1 MGGSYPAEKRAHPPA
16 VRFFLCGTVLGKIL
30 HYYQFNIGDYASH
43 TRHLTVIED
52 AAYRRLLDFYYLHE
66 KPIKV
71 HDIARQIGMREYEA
85 EVFSVLDEFFL
96 STPDGFVN
104 SRADKEIAH
113 FHSKIEQASKAGKA
127 SAERRFN
134 ARSTDV
140 QPTNNQEPITI
151 NQEPIN
157 TEPTVLVVSPSEKTP
172 SAPIAEIVDLYNS
185 RLPMLPRVTVVS
197 DSRKRL
203 VAARWRDVV
212 SADKLDRERGLEFFD
227 WFFVHVG
234 KSKFLTGK
242 SKDWKAN
249 FEFLFTASKFP
260 RIVEG
265 AYHQE
270 QT

>member
-1 MGGSYPAEKRAHPPA
+1 MDVLRHRKPLKPDIKVLAFQIGATIEETELLLDSFFWLAESGWH
-16 VRFFLCGTVLGKIL
+16 
-30 HYYQFNIGDYASH
+30 H
-43 TRHLTVIED
+43 TRCD
-52 AAYRRLLDFYYLHE
+52 
-66 KPIKV
+66 
-71 HDIARQIGMREYEA
+71 Q
-85 EVFSVLDEFFL
+85 
-96 STPDGFVN
+96 
-104 SRADKEIAH
+104 EIADYRA
-113 FHSKIEQASKAGKA
+113 FLEKKSNAGRA
-127 SAERRFN
+127 SAERRKNNSSTGDEQVFN
-134 ARSTDV
+134 SSSTDV
-140 QPTNNQEPITI
+140 QLTNNHKPLTT
-151 NQEPIN
+151 NQEN

-234 KSKFLTGK
+234 KSKFLTGR